1 MEHIDIPLRWRGK
14 TKCLPATDMKDLYRT
29 GFLSR
34 SLFSRL
40 IVIHSLDLRWS
51 AGKLTL
57 FLDWYRGQVCNG
69 LNNEMQSIFG
79 ELSMEMVGSAHP
91 TNALV
96 IFLI

>member
-1 MEHIDIPLRWRGK
+1 MEHIDIPLRWSGK
-14 TKCLPATDMKDLYRT
+14 TKRLPATDMEDLYRT
-29 GFLSR
+29 G
-34 SLFSRL
+34 LFSRL

-51 AGKLTL
+51 AGKTNPI
-57 FLDWYRGQVCNG
+57 FGSVQRAIVWNG